1 MRGDAIAEAAID
13 AAESGDLDLVT
24 VYTDVYD
31 MRIQL
36 EKMRKPIGT
45 RDSPARSCK
54 DLHHGHPQLKDG
66 NDAFCYF
73 IITKIYIMTDRIRKI
88 LHPFSTCPGYYW
100 IDPNLGMSD
109 DAVKV
114 HCDMEQG
121 GETCVFP
128 DVHAS
133 KMPNIPWRKSGNGWY
148 SSLRGGFKV
157 CLNCINVNF

>member
-1 MRGDAIAEAAID
+1 M
-13 AAESGDLDLVT
+13 
-24 VYTDVYD
+24 
-31 MRIQL
+31 IQGIHKHFNIFIL
-36 EKMRKPIGT
+36 
-45 RDSPARSCK
+45 SRS
-54 DLHHGHPQLKDG
+54 
-66 NDAFCYF
+66 
-73 IITKIYIMTDRIRKI
+73 
-88 LHPFSTCPGYYW
+88 GYYW

-114 HCDMEQG
+114 HCDMEKG

-157 CLNCINVNF
+157 NKGSYIYSVHRKYDSKTNKSLTIIKFFPS

>member
-1 MRGDAIAEAAID
+1 M
-13 AAESGDLDLVT
+13 
-24 VYTDVYD
+24 
-31 MRIQL
+31 
-36 EKMRKPIGT
+36 
-45 RDSPARSCK
+45 
-54 DLHHGHPQLKDG
+54 
-66 NDAFCYF
+66 N
-73 IITKIYIMTDRIRKI
+73 IRTNYW
-88 LHPFSTCPGYYW
+88 LSTCPGYYW

-157 CLNCINVNF
+157 CCNNINLDEIRRKKYVNMAKPYVQYTCLF

>member
-1 MRGDAIAEAAID
+1 MFINSLK
-13 AAESGDLDLVT
+13 SGNSL
-24 VYTDVYD
+24 
-31 MRIQL
+31 IFQ
-36 EKMRKPIGT
+36 
-45 RDSPARSCK
+45 
-54 DLHHGHPQLKDG
+54 H
-66 NDAFCYF
+66 F
-73 IITKIYIMTDRIRKI
+73 IPSR
-88 LHPFSTCPGYYW
+88 LGYYW

-114 HCDMEQG
+114 HCDMEKG

-157 CLNCINVNF
+157 NKDSYK